1 MNKQQTAVEWLI
13 SQYNQYRRPSHM
25 PQSQFKQVCEQALAM
40 EKQQQKAA
48 LTFAHTMV
56 TKEAPLHYLFNEYNK
71 MIEPTNEE
79 NLEYFHKLTE
89 FIKQKTEQ
97 LREINSDP
105 TVSDDFQ
112 IGPNGAYEHID
123 PQDKAQKLV
132 AHYEAICKDFT
143 RELRLPHSFAKVCAL
158 ITVDA
163 QIELYNELMFLGL
176 LEPNAIGIELVQVK
190 QEIQKL

>member
-1 MNKQQTAVEWLI
+1 
-13 SQYNQYRRPSHM
+13 M

-40 EKQQQKAA
+40 EKQQQETA
-48 LTFAHTMV
+48 LTFAHTVV

-112 IGPNGAYEHID
+112 IGPNGAYEYVD
-123 PQDKAQKLV
+123 PQS
-132 AHYEAICKDFT
+132 H
-143 RELRLPHSFAKVCAL
+143 
-158 ITVDA
+158 
-163 QIELYNELMFLGL
+163 
-176 LEPNAIGIELVQVK
+176 
-190 QEIQKL
+190 